1 MLHFD
6 NKGQSFISAHHSN
19 NLTKLTEVT
28 QRVTVCATQNS
39 TPTLRRLALLAH
51 SLISFRVQFAN
62 AYVLHEYAHA
72 EIGHRFGIRGIM
84 VGASPTNNGLGTT
97 QNDSYLKN
105 LLRMTFGA
113 AHLFDFGYRGVGI
126 SSTGPTP
133 KAFLGHQAQALG
145 QASGINLN
153 SFLALQDFDAM
164 LAREASPNR
173 ALNYITNK
181 TFAPAYFFL
190 AGRIGGDPLRY
201 VAKLKAQGIDTSVSK
216 IRKYQWAALLLSN
229 GYWTS
234 LRSLRYYGQETVDL
248 GASYGNRREYEH
260 SFILA

>member
-1 MLHFD
+1 MEFFYALVLSLVAMAAPVQAQTTCNALDTSLTFPPNMLHFD

-28 QRVTVCATQNS
+28 RRVTVCATQNS

-72 EIGHRFGIRGIM
+72 EIGHRFEIRGIM

-113 AHLFDFGYRGVGI
+113 THLFDFGYRGVGI
-126 SSTGPTP
+126 SSTGSTP
-133 KAFLGHQAQALG
+133 KAFMGHQAQAL
-145 QASGINLN
+145 
-153 SFLALQDFDAM
+153 
-164 LAREASPNR
+164 E
-173 ALNYITNK
+173 
-181 TFAPAYFFL
+181 
-190 AGRIGGDPLRY
+190 
-201 VAKLKAQGIDTSVSK
+201 
-216 IRKYQWAALLLSN
+216 
-229 GYWTS
+229 
-234 LRSLRYYGQETVDL
+234 
-248 GASYGNRREYEH
+248 
-260 SFILA
+260 